1 MRRREF
7 IRLVGGA
14 VAGWPFAA
22 QAQQPAATRRV
33 GVLINLSENDLEAQR
48 LITAFRERLA
58 QLGWVDGRNLRIDY
72 RWASGDVD
80 RIKAF
85 AKEVVE
91 LTPDI
96 IVGYATPSVLALQHE
111 TGSIPIVFLSVTDPL
126 GQGLVSSLAHPGGNI
141 TGFAVFEFSLG
152 TKWVETLK
160 QISPNLKRIT
170 TVFNPKTAPYYSL
183 YLRAIEKAA
192 SLLAIESIVVEIH
205 DDAEIERAISTVA
218 REPDSGLIAMPDS
231 FNMAHRQTIIA
242 FADQYHL
249 PAMYY
254 FPLFAVDG
262 GLISYGPDET
272 DMFWRTADYVDRIL
286 KGAKAG
292 DLPVQQPT
300 SFRLV
305 INLKAAKALG
315 LNVPTALL
323 AGADEVIQ

>member
-1 MRRREF
+1 VRRREV
-7 IRLVGGA
+7 ITLVGGA
-14 VAGWPFAA
+14 VSWPFAA
-22 QAQQPAATRRV
+22 RAQQPTGSRRL

-58 QLGWVDGRNLRIDY
+58 QLGWVDGRNLRVDY

-80 RIKAF
+80 RIRAF
-85 AKEVVE
+85 AKELVE
-91 LTPDI
+91 LSPDI
-96 IVGYATPSVLALQHE
+96 IVGYATPSVVALQHE

-126 GQGLVSSLAHPGGNI
+126 GQGLVASLAHPGGNI

-160 QISPNLKRIT
+160 QISPNLKRVT
-170 TVFNPKTAPYYSL
+170 TIFNPKTAPYYSL

-192 SLLAIESIVVEIH
+192 SSLAIEPIVVEIH
-205 DDAEIERAISTVA
+205 DDAEIERAISNLA
-218 REPDSGLIAMPDS
+218 HEPDSGLIAMPDS

-254 FPLFAVDG
+254 FPLFAADG

-272 DMFWRTADYVDRIL
+272 DMFRRTADYVDRIL

>member
-7 IRLVGGA
+7 ITLFGGA
-14 VAGWPFAA
+14 VSWPFAA
-22 QAQQPAATRRV
+22 RAQQPTGSRRL

-48 LITAFRERLA
+48 LIAAFRERLA

-72 RWASGDVD
+72 RWATGDVD
-80 RIKAF
+80 RIRAF
-85 AKEVVE
+85 AKELVA
-91 LTPDI
+91 LLPDI
-96 IVGYATPSVLALQHE
+96 IVGYATPSVVALQHE

-126 GQGLVSSLAHPGGNI
+126 GQGLVASLAHPGGNI

-160 QISPNLKRIT
+160 QISPNLKRVT
-170 TVFNPKTAPYYSL
+170 TIFNPKTAPYYSL

-192 SLLAIESIVVEIH
+192 SSLAIDSIVVEIH
-205 DDAEIERAISTVA
+205 DDAEIERAIGNLA
-218 REPDSGLIAMPDS
+218 HEPDSGLIAMPDS

-242 FADQYHL
+242 FADQYRL

-272 DMFWRTADYVDRIL
+272 DMFRRTADYVDRIL

-292 DLPVQQPT
+292 DLPVQQPI

>member
-7 IRLVGGA
+7 ITILGGA
-14 VAGWPFAA
+14 GSWPLATW
-22 QAQQPAATRRV
+22 AQQAAGVQRV

-48 LITAFRERLA
+48 LIAVFRERLA

-80 RIKAF
+80 RVNAF
-85 AKEVVE
+85 AKELVA
-91 LTPDI
+91 LSPDI
-96 IVGYATPSVLALQHE
+96 IIGYATPSVVALQHE
-111 TGSIPIVFLSVTDPL
+111 TSTIPIVFLSVTDPV
-126 GQGLVSSLAHPGGNI
+126 GQGLVASLAHPGGNI

-152 TKWVETLK
+152 TKWVEALK
-160 QISPNLKRIT
+160 QISPNLKRVT
-170 TVFNPKTAPYYSL
+170 TIFNSKTAPYYSL
-183 YLRAIEKAA
+183 YLHAIENAAA
-192 SLLAIESIVVEIH
+192 SLAIEPIVVEIH
-205 DDAEIERAISTVA
+205 DDTEIERAINTLA
-218 REPDSGLIAMPDS
+218 REPDGGLIVMPDS

-254 FPLFAVDG
+254 FPLFAAEG

-272 DMFWRTADYVDRIL
+272 DMFRRTADYVDRIL

-305 INLKAAKALG
+305 INLKVANALG